1 MPRPIHRAAAVLLAL
16 ALLVGSGCSA
26 GPSQRPAVAYNDSEQ
41 QPVPPAPQP
50 RGPAPVP
57 PLGAPG
63 GETLAWTDCREQ
75 TAADLDVPAPPEPIS
90 CAQLR
95 TVLDP
100 PEEPTRGTARNEVVK
115 IGDGV
120 PLLAVGDVGGEPGTT
135 FAARLALRMPP
146 EVRER
151 FAVIGIDRR
160 GTGGSDPADCVPAED
175 RAAIAGF
182 DPLSTDRGELDRLL
196 DSVRSASQE
205 CLLTLDER
213 LQAYDTWRTAA
224 DLEQLR
230 VELGVDKLHA
240 VARGEAGRLL
250 TTYTERY
257 PDSVGRMVIDGAPDP
272 TRDAIGEAEL
282 SAEAA
287 EQTLDRF
294 AADCTSRRCPLG
306 PDPRSAVLDL
316 LDGARTAPP
325 VGPDG
330 PVPAGRIAQAL
341 LLGLQDQTRWPE
353 LARGL
358 AEAAR
363 GDGSWVASASAPI
376 VEGTGSAGPWLD
388 GDLITSCNDTTL
400 RVPPERSAELA
411 AEWSE
416 RFPVFGALSAQRLVW
431 CGLWPAPQQPLPTPS
446 QAGLPPIPV
455 IATEHDVRSN
465 KLGTEHMA
473 DQLESGVPIRW
484 QGAGHGAVGRSE
496 CVTGAVSRF
505 LLDGAVPTGGMVCP
519 A

>member
-1 MPRPIHRAAAVLLAL
+1 MPRPIHRAAALLLGL

-26 GPSQRPAVAYNDSEQ
+26 GPSQRPAVAYHDSEQ
-41 QPVPPAPQP
+41 QIPPAPQP
-50 RGPAPVP
+50 PGPAPVP

-75 TAADLDVPAPPEPIS
+75 TAAELGVPVPPGPIS

-120 PLLAVGDVGGEPGTT
+120 PLLALGDVAGEPGTT

-146 EVRER
+146 EMRER

-160 GTGGSDPADCVPAED
+160 GTGGSDPAECVPAED

-182 DPLSTDRGELDRLL
+182 DPLSTDRGELDQLL

-224 DLEQLR
+224 DVEELR

-240 VARGEAGRLL
+240 IGRGEAGRLL
-250 TTYTERY
+250 TTYAERY
-257 PDSVGRMVIDGAPDP
+257 PGSVGRMVLDGAPDP
-272 TRDAIGEAEL
+272 TRDAIGRAEQ

-287 EQTLDRF
+287 ERTLDQF
-294 AADCTSRRCPLG
+294 AADCAARRCPLG
-306 PDPRSAVLDL
+306 PDARSAVRDL
-316 LDGARTAPP
+316 LERSRTAPP
-325 VGPDG
+325 VGPSG
-330 PVPAGRIAQAL
+330 PVPAGRIARAL
-341 LLGLQDQTRWPE
+341 LLGLEDPARWPQ

-363 GDGSWVASASAPI
+363 GDGSWVAATTAPV
-376 VEGTGSAGPWLD
+376 VESAGTDPPWLD
-388 GDLITSCNDTTL
+388 GDLITSCNDTSL
-400 RVPPERSAELA
+400 RVPPERSTDLA
-411 AEWSE
+411 AEWSAK
-416 RFPVFGALSAQRLVW
+416 FPVFGALSAQRLVW
-431 CGLWPAPQQPLPTPS
+431 CGLWPEPQQPLPTPR
-446 QAGLPPIPV
+446 QPGLPPIPV

-465 KLGTEHMA
+465 ALGTEHMA
-473 DQLESGVPIRW
+473 DQLESGVPLRW
-484 QGAGHGAVGRSE
+484 QGSGHGAVGRSE
-496 CVTGAVSRF
+496 CITGAVSRF
-505 LLDGAVPTGGMVCP
+505 FLEGDVPAEGMVCP